1 MQASKLK
8 KKYAKN
14 YPLVYKDFSMISLTF
29 IICLVSIEKLTL
41 SKDWG
46 HGVGGGSTLL
56 NFLHQKS
63 ISFLINSNMVQ
74 LVAEYYIVT

>member
-41 SKDWG
+41 SKDCG
-46 HGVGGGSTLL
+46 HGVVRGGGGGVLYWT
-56 NFLHQKS
+56 FYTKKVF
-63 ISFLINSNMVQ
+63 IS
-74 LVAEYYIVT
+74 

>member
-46 HGVGGGSTLL
+46 HGVGGGVLYWTFYTKKV
-56 NFLHQKS
+56 FLS
-63 ISFLINSNMVQ
+63 
-74 LVAEYYIVT
+74 

>member
-46 HGVGGGSTLL
+46 HGVGGGGVLYWTFYTKKV
-56 NFLHQKS
+56 FLS
-63 ISFLINSNMVQ
+63 
-74 LVAEYYIVT
+74 